1 MKIMKKENGEQHIF
15 RLYANFELD
24 RNLHVRMAAKNV
36 RARIISLYK

>member
-15 RLYANFELD
+15 RLYELD
-24 RNLHVRMAAKNV
+24 KNLHVRMAAKNV